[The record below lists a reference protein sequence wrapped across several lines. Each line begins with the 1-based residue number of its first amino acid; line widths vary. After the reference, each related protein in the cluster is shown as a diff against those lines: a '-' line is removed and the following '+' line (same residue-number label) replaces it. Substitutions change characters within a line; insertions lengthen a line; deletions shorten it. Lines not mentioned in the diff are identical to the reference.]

1 MNGDSKRTQSF
12 LLKKSVLIS
21 VLILAVLM
29 TAVVGTMAW
38 LRNVRSLQTVTQ
50 VVVTDLSLKG
60 PTEQTIAIDIGGID
74 VKHPGSST
82 YVFGVRSNNVDKYQ
96 IQLGYTTNLPLTY
109 TIYPTAESG
118 PDSTEVG
125 GKTFYYDTVTPLSG
139 SYLNTDTSH
148 LLADDT
154 LHEKTYG
161 TGFDQN
167 KVQKN
172 AEPIYWRSGIIDI
185 VRHSTQ
191 YFVLEISWGE
201 GLSNNKETDMI
212 YLTVG
217 TGSSSTS
224 GGSQS

>member
-12 LLKKSVLIS
+12 FLKKSVLIS

-60 PTEQTIAIDIGGID
+60 PSDYTIAIDIGGID
-74 VKHPGSST
+74 VKQPDSST
-82 YVFGVRSNNVDKYQ
+82 YVFGVRSNNVDSFRV
-96 IQLGYTTNLPLTY
+96 QLGYTTNLPLTY
-109 TIYPTAESG
+109 TIYPENNDG
-118 PDSTEVG
+118 QEITEAG
-125 GKTFYYDTVTPLSG
+125 GTTFHYDANQPLAG
-139 SYLNTDTSH
+139 AYLNTDGTSP
-148 LLADDT
+148 LANST
-154 LHEKTYG
+154 LHNKTYDE
-161 TGFDQN
+161 FN
-167 KVQKN
+167 NVQKN
-172 AEPIYWRSGIIDI
+172 AEPVYWRSEQIGID
-185 VRHSTQ
+185 RHSIK
-191 YFVLEISWGE
+191 YFVLKISWDQE
-201 GLSNNKETDMI
+201 LPNNKETDMI